1 MWPPIDIHMKAQF
14 QHLGFET
21 STEAMQCFWVRS
33 PVFGFHWHYHPELEI
48 TYVHQGRGIRMVGD
62 NMGYFGPGDFV
73 FMGPNL
79 PHTWISD
86 DDFNQRP
93 EQMEVAVLQFSPS
106 LFSKE
111 WLGFSEMA
119 NLNRLFQNAKRGICF
134 SETKRKAAA
143 ALFMEITEMEG
154 MERFAQILRLLHLL
168 GEGGEFQLLASQS
181 YIPPLNEATEQRLL
195 TVCQYLHE
203 HFTETIKLDTVARM
217 ANMNATSFCRFFRKS
232 TGQSLME
239 YVADLR
245 IGKACNLLLD
255 SRRFSITDIAYQS
268 GFSTQTLFNRSF
280 LKKKGMTPRDFRKLS
295 KAT

>member
-1 MWPPIDIHMKAQF
+1 MKAQF
-14 QHLGFET
+14 QHLGFDT

-33 PVFGFHWHYHPELEI
+33 PMFGFHWHYHPELEI
-48 TYVHQGRGIRMVGD
+48 TYVHQGQGIRMVGD
-62 NMGYFGPGDFV
+62 NVGYFGPGDFV
-73 FMGPNL
+73 FMGSDL

-93 EQMEVAVLQFSPS
+93 EQMEVAVLQFSPT

-119 NLNRLFQNAKRGICF
+119 NLRRLLQNAKRGICF
-134 SETKRKAAA
+134 SEATRKKAAA
-143 ALFMEITEMEG
+143 MLTGITALEG
-154 MERFAQILRLLHLL
+154 MERFAQILCLLNFL
-168 GEGGEFQLLASQS
+168 GADKEFRLLASQS
-181 YIPPLNEATEQRLL
+181 YIPPLNQAAEERLL

-203 HFTETIKLDTVARM
+203 HFTEPVKLDTVARL
-217 ANMNATSFCRFFRKS
+217 ANMNTTSFCRFFRKS

-239 YVADLR
+239 YVTDLR

-255 SRRFSITDIAYQS
+255 HRHFPIMDVAYQS

-295 KAT
+295 KVG